1 MGVKLDSEIFKKLVK
16 EKQKADTH
24 AMNVDVA
31 IQSLQNIC
39 EHEWES
45 DPLAYQEPPSCKIC
59 GVENKNKSNP

>member
-1 MGVKLDSEIFKKLVK
+1 MGVKLDIELFKKLLK

-59 GVENKNKSNP
+59 GFIKIKSNP